1 MYSYFVFYFVF
12 NSKGIRDL
20 PLPPTSGDDLLD
32 EVETTNNDSSQA
44 APSPKP
50 PVPKQR
56 PVILAR
62 CSVLEK
68 NKHAW
73 GKFADIMTLC

>member
-1 MYSYFVFYFVF
+1 MF

-32 EVETTNNDSSQA
+32 EVETMNNDSSQA

-73 GKFADIMTLC
+73 GKFADIMTLS